1 MLHGCHLRICQLTIL
16 CSDSIHNQPKFL
28 FLQTEHDLQA
38 VNHTHKNDTRVEK
51 LYEMSD
57 SRAVTGYESTNR
69 VPLPVVVLLPVE
81 DLFLFAYRQSDPAF
95 GYV

>member
-1 MLHGCHLRICQLTIL
+1 
-16 CSDSIHNQPKFL
+16 
-28 FLQTEHDLQA
+28 
-38 VNHTHKNDTRVEK
+38 
-51 LYEMSD
+51 MSD

-81 DLFLFAYRQSDPAF
+81 DLFLFAYRQPDPAF